1 MGIPTFYGK
10 KNWKR
15 RLLKKSKSKR
25 KRRMK
30 KRKLNKLLIPYHSF
44 LKIQRLVE
52 KCVRTTSN
60 LIEFATTI

>member
-30 KRKLNKLLIPYHSF
+30 KKKAKQVINSLP
-44 LKIQRLVE
+44 
-52 KCVRTTSN
+52 
-60 LIEFATTI
+60 